1 MRNLLL
7 LTLLSFVLNACGETI
22 TGNGKVISKNHE
34 VEAFERMST
43 SGVFEVVL
51 IHGEP
56 KVVIETDE
64 NIHEHILVEVKSG
77 ELIISSENKMLN
89 TDDLIV
95 TVYYETMTAVSL
107 SGASTVKTSGTLKAG
122 KFDLDISGAAEAD
135 MAVDVDEFELD
146 LSGGGEV
153 KLKGR
158 ADHLILELSGAAE
171 VDAFDLASK
180 TADIDISGASEVEM
194 SVSDELNVDISG
206 AGEVK
211 YKGSP
216 SINQD
221 ISGAG
226 ELKQIK

>member
-1 MRNLLL
+1 MFSNYRLLEQGD
-7 LTLLSFVLNACGETI
+7 F
-22 TGNGKVISKNHE
+22 
-34 VEAFERMST
+34 
-43 SGVFEVVL
+43 
-51 IHGEP
+51 
-56 KVVIETDE
+56 
-64 NIHEHILVEVKSG
+64 
-77 ELIISSENKMLN
+77 
-89 TDDLIV
+89 
-95 TVYYETMTAVSL
+95 
-107 SGASTVKTSGTLKAG
+107 
-122 KFDLDISGAAEAD
+122 
-135 MAVDVDEFELD
+135 
-146 LSGGGEV
+146 GGEV

-180 TADIDISGASEVEM
+180 TADIDISGASEVEL